1 MIKFSE
7 YKWYLGMKYQPPL
20 QALISDFQ
28 IMNYFIN
35 TLLIKENKSKSDFC
49 FTELINYGIDLLKKY
64 NNYDYELFLL
74 IYTNTFYNESGNL
87 IQKALD
93 IFDIDKVKIN
103 NNLSIVNYSE
113 ELGYIYK
120 SQYYHLE
127 KLDIKSEKY
136 LFSFYTIYIHFLYTI
151 KQNEKLLLVLYE
163 LMDNN
168 KYDELILTKLYLSNF
183 FDFYKTLT
191 IPNDIKK
198 KLAENIINVSNS
210 YNDLI
215 NSINLISQFTNNNFV
230 KLISIIK
237 SYYDKINSICYK
249 EKKCITLE
257 YNSEKIIDENELSI
271 IKECFDLFLTTK
283 KKKNF
288 EAIKIDIQIYIYFIF
303 NNYNKDFLYFLENKL
318 FDSIIN
324 FEDLE
329 DALLFSSQ
337 LRFKNLIPLLEIIVN
352 RIDDI
357 LNICKKCNR
366 YIDIEKYITK
376 SITDDLIKIKELIL
390 TIVQKEKNEFYK
402 FIKFN
407 INIWIPFTETK
418 KLEELL
424 AIRKIIS
431 ICKSIENE
439 IDEDII
445 GLGEKIHNLGL
456 ELIKNGK
463 LKGDKLAEF
472 LGEDQAFYIDKKI
485 KNLENENEYLK
496 MQINNINAQINNI
509 KKDFGDLKSDVKSLF
524 TTKEILINKIE
535 SIEDNIKDLRKD
547 IYFLQH
553 PLNQ

>member
-74 IYTNTFYNESGNL
+74 IYTNSFYNESGNL
-87 IQKALD
+87 IQKALE

-103 NNLSIVNYSE
+103 NNLSIVIYSE

-151 KQNEKLLLVLYE
+151 EQNEKLLLVLYE

-168 KYDELILTKLYLSNF
+168 KYDELILSKLYLSNF
-183 FDFYKTLT
+183 FEFYKTLT

-198 KLAENIINVSNS
+198 NLAENIINVSNS
-210 YNDLI
+210 YKDLI
-215 NSINLISQFTNNNFV
+215 NSFNLISQFTNNNFV

-283 KKKNF
+283 KK
-288 EAIKIDIQIYIYFIF
+288 
-303 NNYNKDFLYFLENKL
+303 
-318 FDSIIN
+318 
-324 FEDLE
+324 
-329 DALLFSSQ
+329 
-337 LRFKNLIPLLEIIVN
+337 
-352 RIDDI
+352 
-357 LNICKKCNR
+357 
-366 YIDIEKYITK
+366 EK
-376 SITDDLIKIKELIL
+376 
-390 TIVQKEKNEFYK
+390 F
-402 FIKFN
+402 
-407 INIWIPFTETK
+407 
-418 KLEELL
+418 
-424 AIRKIIS
+424 
-431 ICKSIENE
+431 
-439 IDEDII
+439 
-445 GLGEKIHNLGL
+445 
-456 ELIKNGK
+456 
-463 LKGDKLAEF
+463 
-472 LGEDQAFYIDKKI
+472 
-485 KNLENENEYLK
+485 
-496 MQINNINAQINNI
+496 
-509 KKDFGDLKSDVKSLF
+509 
-524 TTKEILINKIE
+524 
-535 SIEDNIKDLRKD
+535 
-547 IYFLQH
+547 
-553 PLNQ
+553 

>member
-1 MIKFSE
+1 MSDLKNFEIIRTYQPSKGKFNIYFIESHLSHESKSLELKLDPNDSSIENLIKVDESELKSDNVIYIISIYKFSFVPSLSDRKKIKYDKNKKSIEIKIILTHNKCIFESINTINIEKDNFLGMIKFSE

-168 KYDELILTKLYLSNF
+168 KYDELILSKLYLSNF
-183 FDFYKTLT
+183 FEFYKTLT

-288 EAIKIDIQIYIYFIF
+288 EAIKIDIQIYIYIYFIF

-337 LRFKNLIPLLEIIVN
+337 LRFKI
-352 RIDDI
+352 
-357 LNICKKCNR
+357 
-366 YIDIEKYITK
+366 
-376 SITDDLIKIKELIL
+376 
-390 TIVQKEKNEFYK
+390 
-402 FIKFN
+402 
-407 INIWIPFTETK
+407 
-418 KLEELL
+418 
-424 AIRKIIS
+424 
-431 ICKSIENE
+431 
-439 IDEDII
+439 
-445 GLGEKIHNLGL
+445 
-456 ELIKNGK
+456 
-463 LKGDKLAEF
+463 
-472 LGEDQAFYIDKKI
+472 
-485 KNLENENEYLK
+485 
-496 MQINNINAQINNI
+496 
-509 KKDFGDLKSDVKSLF
+509 
-524 TTKEILINKIE
+524 
-535 SIEDNIKDLRKD
+535 
-547 IYFLQH
+547 
-553 PLNQ
+553 